1 MCSSDLFSVDTQI
14 KLTKIVSVELRD
26 PSTNNNFVIKPRHAA
41 ANQPL
46 FKGDVT
52 EWSWTVKPNH
62 AGSFALNLVVGA
74 LFNIDGEHVTK
85 YTVLE
90 KTVEVEVGI
99 NEPKPPPTDK
109 KELIFFV
116 AASPTDTATL
126 RTGSEY
132 NAIDTEVQ
140 LADTNFELLQLQA
153 ATYTGFMRILRK
165 KNPQILHL
173 SLHGDH
179 ENLFFEREDG
189 TSDPIVSL
197 VQTLQTATNLRCV
210 ILSACYSSAQAKAIK
225 AALPQLAV
233 IGSTDAL
240 PDLHATKFSQGFYM
254 TLDNTA
260 NYAAAFEY
268 GRALI
273 AATDPEI
280 AKLLVFL

>member
-1 MCSSDLFSVDTQI
+1 MLFRS
-14 KLTKIVSVELRD
+14 
-26 PSTNNNFVIKPRHAA
+26 PSTDDNFVIKPRHPA

-52 EWSWTVKPNH
+52 EWSWTVKPNQ

-74 LFNIDGEHVTK
+74 LFNIDGDHVTK

-90 KTVEVEVGI
+90 KNVQVEVSTDA
-99 NEPKPPPTDK
+99 PKPAPILPTNK
-109 KELIFFV
+109 QEIIFFV

-126 RTGSEY
+126 RTGNEY

-197 VQTLQTATNLRCV
+197 VPTLQTAQNLRCV
-210 ILSACYSSAQAKAIK
+210 ILSACYSAAQATAIK
-225 AALPQLAV
+225 AALPHLAV

-260 NYAAAFEY
+260 NYAAAFDC

-273 AATDPEI
+273 AATDPDI
-280 AKLLVFL
+280 AKLLMFL